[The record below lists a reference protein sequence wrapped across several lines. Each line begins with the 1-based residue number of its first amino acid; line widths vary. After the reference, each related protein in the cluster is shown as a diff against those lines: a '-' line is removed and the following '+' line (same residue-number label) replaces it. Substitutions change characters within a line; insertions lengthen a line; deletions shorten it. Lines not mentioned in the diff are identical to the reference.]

1 MLIVNMKA
9 QAITSNKYN
18 FYMRSNIY
26 MHVYIE
32 YIYWYIY
39 IYIKL
44 YQQSFLAWIV
54 QFLWKKDHIR
64 QKALIR

>member
-18 FYMRSNIY
+18 F
-26 MHVYIE
+26 
-32 YIYWYIY
+32 
-39 IYIKL
+39 YIKL

>member
-26 MHVYIE
+26 MHLYIE
-32 YIYWYIY
+32 YIYTDIYIY
-39 IYIKL
+39 IYIYVYIKL
-44 YQQSFLAWIV
+44 YQQKFPWIV
-54 QFLWKKDHIR
+54 QF
-64 QKALIR
+64 